1 MKSLSRLEIILIA
14 LIGLILLAFIKL
26 NMGDDKTA
34 THDVIGSEHV
44 TKAHELGSY
53 PAQNTQVQKT
63 LRPKPNAVTDIANDL
78 MCDESCKD
86 QISNALASNGLLS
99 ADMIARIREN
109 PGAFSKELMN
119 APAIISPLLA
129 TLKADEE
136 DDNGTQNAALAILK
150 ALSDQD
156 KLNLANIL
164 TSYEG
169 DQDRIT
175 GLELLELSLETQTGS
190 IQTLNNVLETEGD
203 PSVLS
208 KAISI
213 TSNLPEDTDVQDTLQ
228 ALTKIIQY
236 NPSDH
241 ISGSALLAKV
251 NLAPNS
257 DSVYED
263 ISASLASISND
274 KTATGL
280 TALQTAL
287 SRDDSKFASEG
298 RWYDDLSLRENVRA
312 IAQNQELSE
321 EIRSEAN
328 HLLNSYFSDD

>member
-1 MKSLSRLEIILIA
+1 MKSLSRLEIILVAITC
-14 LIGLILLAFIKL
+14 LILLTFIKL

-156 KLNLANIL
+156 KLNLCL
-164 TSYEG
+164 LYTS
-169 DQDRIT
+169 
-175 GLELLELSLETQTGS
+175 
-190 IQTLNNVLETEGD
+190 
-203 PSVLS
+203 PS
-208 KAISI
+208 
-213 TSNLPEDTDVQDTLQ
+213 P
-228 ALTKIIQY
+228 
-236 NPSDH
+236 
-241 ISGSALLAKV
+241 
-251 NLAPNS
+251 
-257 DSVYED
+257 
-263 ISASLASISND
+263 
-274 KTATGL
+274 
-280 TALQTAL
+280 
-287 SRDDSKFASEG
+287 RD
-298 RWYDDLSLRENVRA
+298 
-312 IAQNQELSE
+312 
-321 EIRSEAN
+321 
-328 HLLNSYFSDD
+328 

>member
-1 MKSLSRLEIILIA
+1 MKSLSRLEIILVAITC
-14 LIGLILLAFIKL
+14 LILLTFIKL

-136 DDNGTQNAALAILK
+136 DDNCTQNATLAILK

-156 KLNLANIL
+156 KLDLANIL
-164 TSYEG
+164 TSYEA
-169 DQDRIT
+169 DQDRIM

-190 IQTLNNVLETEGD
+190 IQTLNKVLETEGD
-203 PSVLS
+203 NSVLS
-208 KAISI
+208 KAIRI
-213 TSNLPEDTDVQDTLQ
+213 TSNLPEDTDVQNTLQ
-228 ALTKIIQY
+228 ALKKIIQY

-251 NLAPNS
+251 NLAPDSN
-257 DSVYED
+257 SVYED
-263 ISASLASISND
+263 ISASLESISSD
-274 KTATGL
+274 KAEIGL
-280 TALQTAL
+280 TALETAFN
-287 SRDDSKFASEG
+287 RDGTEFTSVNK
-298 RWYDDLSLRENVRA
+298 WYEDISLRESVRS
-312 IAQNQELSE
+312 IAQNQDLSE
-321 EIRSEAN
+321 DIRSHAY
-328 HLLNSYFSDD
+328 HILNSYFIDD